1 MANTEPNEESWLSLF
16 VRTDKKTDKE
26 RARRD
31 TATNAGL
38 AGASADVVDRY
49 GSGVKEHLVGYSGV
63 DNELGMSNER
73 GLKRISEYRR
83 GDPKTDPN
91 YQTNT
96 RQQAGFAAETKEVAR
111 RRAEEAIA
119 GKKPTTTR
127 TDDIIG
133 PDGQKH
139 HVNDQ
144 LFDIT
149 TEVDAQGN
157 PVPGAS
163 YQMKFVGGTPKA
175 AVEKMLSRDYQKYID
190 NDVKMMVPSDYYDG
204 MQEALDDKISDLE
217 GQVKHLKAA
226 GKTEAAAAKQAQL
239 DKCRKLKRNLVRS
252 KVSNAE
258 AIEARN
264 NAKWSTAKDIG
275 RVAHRAGMEQAKMGA
290 AIGGGMSLIRNLV
303 DVCKGEKSGEEAALA
318 VVGDTTSAAA
328 ASYTTAFG
336 GAVIKGTMQNAGSA
350 VVRSLAKTNLPGYIA
365 TSTLEVGKTLTSFF
379 KGDIDGVQCLEQLGE
394 KGYGMVN
401 SALYAAAGQ
410 ALIPIPV
417 VGALA
422 GSLLGYALSSVS
434 YNILTT
440 SLKEAK
446 LARER
451 RIRIEKE
458 CAEACRMLNKYKA
471 ELEEYYR
478 SRLDRQRAFLE
489 QVFQEINV
497 AIEAGSVDKYVK
509 ATNRITQELGGNV
522 LFTNSREFDELMNS
536 DKPIRL

>member
-1 MANTEPNEESWLSLF
+1 MCRLT
-16 VRTDKKTDKE
+16 KKTDKE

-49 GSGVKEHLVGYSGV
+49 GSGVKEHIVGYSGV
-63 DNELGMSNER
+63 DNELGTSNER

-83 GDPKTDPN
+83 GDPKTAPN

-175 AVEKMLSRDYQKYID
+175 AVDKMLSQDYQKYID

-226 GKTEAAAAKQAQL
+226 GKSEAAAAKQAQL
-239 DKCRKLKRNLVRS
+239 DKCRTLKKNLVKS

-275 RVAHRAGMEQAKMGA
+275 RVAHRAGVEQAKIGA

-318 VVGDTTSAAA
+318 VVGDTTRAAA
-328 ASYTTAFG
+328 VSYTTAFG
-336 GAVIKGTMQNAGSA
+336 GAVIKGTMQNAGSE

-401 SALYAAAGQ
+401 SALYAAIGQ
-410 ALIPIPV
+410 LAIPIPV
-417 VGALA
+417 VGALV
-422 GSLLGYALSSVS
+422 GSMLGYALSSAS
-434 YNILTT
+434 YHVLTD

-446 LARER
+446 FAREE
-451 RIRIEKE
+451 RIRVE
-458 CAEACRMLNKYKA
+458 AEVREAIAMLREYRA
-471 ELEEYYR
+471 ELEKNISLYLKDTR
-478 SRLDRQRAFLE
+478 DF
-489 QVFQEINV
+489 
-497 AIEAGSVDKYVK
+497 
-509 ATNRITQELGGNV
+509 
-522 LFTNSREFDELMNS
+522 FDETFSRMKTTLQTGDIDGYIASANS
-536 DKPIRL
+536 ITRKMGKRPIYETFSQFDSMMVSDEPLKF